1 MQTLIEIKYRNR
13 TFYFLEVK
21 VKNRHI
27 LTPPPPLKKA
37 TKKTL
42 KQTNKH
48 KNKSKEKNVKD
59 LFYL

>member
-1 MQTLIEIKYRNR
+1 MQTLIEINYRNR

-27 LTPPPPLKKA
+27 LTPSPLKKA

>member
-27 LTPPPPLKKA
+27 LTPPPLKKA